1 MAGDGGCF
9 NTSISL
15 PYLDTEECAVVMEQ
29 VGCFE
34 PHSIPSCAEAVDKAG
49 IGIKQ
54 LLMVIEM
61 AKQTSGGG
69 RVTHDSFVDCLH
81 SYGL

>member
-1 MAGDGGCF
+1 M
-9 NTSISL
+9 
-15 PYLDTEECAVVMEQ
+15 MEH

-34 PHSIPSCAEAVDKAG
+34 PHAISACAEAVDTAG

-61 AKQTSGGG
+61 AKQSGGG
-69 RVTHDSFVDCLH
+69 ARISHDAFTDCLR